1 MKTPSKKAVDAA
13 YNTQPY
19 NDLLYGDVTRPCNK
33 EEVANMLKAAYAVD
47 FNGVG
52 KEIRNG
58 QIIHY
63 DEFGTEYVLDEAG
76 NKMPPFITNKIENH
90 VSGFTIY
97 DTTQGHCGLCGKLT
111 CKGQCFK

>member
-33 EEVANMLKAAYAVD
+33 EEVTNMLKAAYTVD

>member
-1 MKTPSKKAVDAA
+1 MKTPSLKAIDVA

-47 FNGVG
+47 F
-52 KEIRNG
+52 KEMIDG

-63 DEFGTEYVLDEAG
+63 DEFGAAYVLDEAG
-76 NKMPPFITNKIENH
+76 NKMPPLYTPVDEQL
-90 VSGFTIY
+90 GFQIY
-97 DTTQGHCGLCGKLT
+97 DTSQGHCGLCGMLI
-111 CKGQCFK
+111 CRGDCFK